1 MKRTFAIVVCAACAF
16 SLRADEAVL
25 EYELPAAEEAAFDL
39 DTLAPHKA
47 VGAVSLPY
55 AAGATLT
62 ATAPDGTPS
71 TLVSA
76 ASADGAYSWTGAAG
90 GVWTLA
96 NSQEGETTFTVRYPA
111 ATRGAGTAADPAKI
125 MDEDE
130 LVDIGAGAGYVFTPC
145 GGDWFFDTLT
155 LPAGCALAAL
165 DGGLYRLDVAE
176 GGCVFATVG
185 ADFPLETAQPGPDR
199 MMKSGLKFLPFAY
212 TGDDWAFAPSA
223 ASTLAFTS
231 PSGVTTNVPCTGT
244 GVMTPAFK
252 LTSGVWTVALSGDG
266 VTPLTAHITIPDG
279 GFFLIVR

>member
-1 MKRTFAIVVCAACAF
+1 MRKLFALTVCAVCA
-16 SLRADEAVL
+16 SALLADVAVL
-25 EYELPAAEEAAFDL
+25 EYEVPAAEEAAFDL

-47 VGAVSLPY
+47 AGAVSLPY
-55 AAGATLT
+55 AEGATLT

-71 TLVSA
+71 TLVSS
-76 ASADGAYSWTGAAG
+76 ASADGAYSWTGATG

-111 ATRGAGTAADPAKI
+111 ATRGAGTADDPAKI

-145 GGDWFFDTLT
+145 GGDWFFDALT
-155 LPAGCALAAL
+155 LPAGCSLAAL
-165 DGGLYRLDVAE
+165 GGGLYRLDAADDD
-176 GGCVFATVG
+176 CVFEALD
-185 ADFPLETAQPGPDR
+185 AEFPLETAQTGPDR
-199 MMKSGLKFLPFAY
+199 VMKGALKFLPFAY

>member
-1 MKRTFAIVVCAACAF
+1 MRKPIALVICAVCA
-16 SLRADEAVL
+16 SVLLADVAVL
-25 EYELPAAEEAAFDL
+25 EYEVSAAEEAAFDL

-71 TLVSA
+71 TLVSD
-76 ASADGAYSWTGAAG
+76 ASAAGAYSWTGAAG

-96 NSQEGETTFTVRYPA
+96 NSQEGETTFTVRHSA

-130 LVDIGAGAGYVFTPC
+130 LVDLGAGAGYVFTPC
-145 GGDWFFDTLT
+145 GGWSLDMLA
-155 LPAGCALAAL
+155 LPAGCALTAL
-165 DGGLYRLDVAE
+165 DDGLYRLDVAE
-176 GGCVFATVG
+176 DGCVFTAAG
-185 ADFPLETAQPGPDR
+185 SDFPLETAQPGPDR
-199 MMKSGLKFLPFAY
+199 VMKSGLKFLPFAY

-223 ASTLAFTS
+223 TSTLAFTS
-231 PSGVTTNVPCTGT
+231 PSGVTTNVPCVGT
-244 GVMTPAFK
+244 GVLTPEFK
-252 LTSGVWTVALSGDG
+252 LESGVWTVALSGDG